1 MSLSWNREAT
11 EYRRRWWRGSGIVLM
26 AAIGV
31 NGGCVRRHAVP
42 PDALG
47 EVRTYLG
54 TASRAPALDGEV
66 RDDPEL
72 EWEASLGRGT
82 LGVPAMGPGAA
93 AVTTIDRW
101 LYAFDPR
108 TGGIY
113 WRTRGETPYGV
124 GPVVDRD
131 HIYVGSEGRDGMV
144 AAYEL
149 RKGKRVWRRR
159 IGDVA
164 APLTLGDSLL
174 FGSTHALGYTF
185 ALRTDDGEI
194 AWRERT
200 GGSVSGPLLIGSYVA
215 IVSLTDSLFVLDA
228 ASGEIVT
235 RVALGTS
242 TAAPLARADDS
253 TVVMTTPAGSVIGIT
268 IPSGRIA
275 WRHETRQPILGTA
288 VVALDTVFALT
299 SRCTLWTIPI
309 FNLGTA
315 TSRALGCNSVAPPVL
330 TRNGVLVATTGGDI
344 VMFDRSSGQRRWERR
359 IGGEL
364 REAPVIVDGRVLV
377 APTLGPVVSYR

>member
-1 MSLSWNREAT
+1 
-11 EYRRRWWRGSGIVLM
+11 M

-31 NGGCVRRHAVP
+31 NGGCARRHAIP
-42 PDALG
+42 PDAMG

-54 TASRAPALDGEV
+54 SASRAPSVDGTV
-66 RDDPEL
+66 SDDPEL
-72 EWEASLGRGT
+72 EWEANLGRGT
-82 LGVPAMGPGAA
+82 LGIPAVGPSAA

-113 WRTRGETPYGV
+113 WRSRGETPYGV
-124 GPVVDRD
+124 GPVVGPH
-131 HIYVGSEGRDGMV
+131 HIYVASEGRDGMI
-144 AAYEL
+144 AAYEI

-174 FGSTHALGYTF
+174 FGTTQALGYTF
-185 ALRTDDGEI
+185 ALRTDDGEV

-200 GGSVSGPLLIGSYVA
+200 GGSVSGPLLMGSYLA

-242 TAAPLARADDS
+242 TAAPLARVDDS
-253 TVVMTTPAGSVIGIT
+253 TVVMTTPDGSVMGVT
-268 IPSGRIA
+268 IPSGRVA
-275 WRHETRQPILGTA
+275 WRHETQQPIFGTA
-288 VVALDTVFALT
+288 VVARDTTFVLT
-299 SRCTLWTIPI
+299 SGCTLWMIPI
-309 FNLGTA
+309 FNIAAASSET
-315 TSRALGCNSVAPPVL
+315 LGCNSVAPPTL
-330 TRNGVLVATTGGDI
+330 TRDGVLVATTGGDI
-344 VMFDRSSGQRRWERR
+344 VMFDRSTARRRWERR

-364 REAPVIVDGRVLV
+364 REAPVLLDGRLLI